1 MQQRISC
8 KSETDSALMAQ
19 QRSWSCFLFVSYS
32 SWSFLRCSLSLDH
45 GGHFTRTHWSCDHGG
60 SWSFGNFEVWSLI
73 QPSTLR
79 CNPSTFIADHLRK
92 QTVARKK
99 FKIPNPNFAVL
110 RWNWGNWKTRW
121 LRIVLEWWI
130 LEFYA
135 QMWIRVWKMNERRNE
150 KVYAKELNSRDQWMW
165 LIEDIWNSEWF
176 CKSWL
181 AH

>member
-79 CNPSTFIADHLRK
+79 CNPSTFIADHWENKLLREK
-92 QTVARKK
+92 SLKSLTLILRFWDGIGEIGKPGGYGLFWSDGFWSFTRKCGLECERWMK
-99 FKIPNPNFAVL
+99 DEMKKYML
-110 RWNWGNWKTRW
+110 RNWTPA
-121 LRIVLEWWI
+121 I
-130 LEFYA
+130 
-135 QMWIRVWKMNERRNE
+135 NEC
-150 KVYAKELNSRDQWMW
+150 DW
-165 LIEDIWNSEWF
+165 
-176 CKSWL
+176 
-181 AH
+181 